1 MDSAEFSSHLQ
12 ALRTLAD
19 HPSLNLPTGPGR
31 IGEGICGSGFFR
43 FSGAWVGVEFHAVI
57 VDQQRQYRRL
67 QLVPGQRVVSPVPH
81 AWWCSSSHQGHIISP
96 DKRATLSLVVR
107 CQSSHTGH
115 IRATQNLGTTS
126 PVSVLAHGA
135 LRNVVKL
142 SGLAEHPG
150 NQLPDLPLLRLKD
163 EGNSQLV
170 LCAAVPPASILNSQ
184 CTYALHSGRGL
195 IAASRCSVSPFG
207 PSV

>member
-1 MDSAEFSSHLQ
+1 MVVVPQ
-12 ALRTLAD
+12 
-19 HPSLNLPTGPGR
+19 PNGR
-31 IGEGICGSGFFR
+31 HKLLF
-43 FSGAWVGVEFHAVI
+43 
-57 VDQQRQYRRL
+57 
-67 QLVPGQRVVSPVPH
+67 VPGQRVVSPVPH
-81 AWWCSSSHQGHIISP
+81 TWWCPSSHQGHIISP
-96 DKRATLSLVVR
+96 DKRATLSLAVR

-135 LRNVVKL
+135 IRNVAKF

-170 LCAAVPPASILNSQ
+170 LCAAVPPAIQAISLPVTRNPLIERARADFQTANSCLQLGLNVWWLFTRHQ
-184 CTYALHSGRGL
+184 NHELA
-195 IAASRCSVSPFG
+195 IAEFWPRLG
-207 PSV
+207 GI